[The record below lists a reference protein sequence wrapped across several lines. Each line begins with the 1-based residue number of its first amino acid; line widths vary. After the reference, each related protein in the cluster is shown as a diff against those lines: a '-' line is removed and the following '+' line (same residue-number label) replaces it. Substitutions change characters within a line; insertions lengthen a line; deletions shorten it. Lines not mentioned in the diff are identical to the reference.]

1 MVGRDADGRHV
12 KNLSNN
18 SQPMKETPKQKHA
31 RLRELDRRIAEQCP
45 PVSEGMP
52 WWGWVIIVVLLLIFI
67 SGIKS
72 M

>member
-1 MVGRDADGRHV
+1 MVGLDAYARHV
-12 KNLSNN
+12 MNLPNN
-18 SQPMKETPKQKHA
+18 SQFMKETSKQKRA

>member
-1 MVGRDADGRHV
+1 
-12 KNLSNN
+12 
-18 SQPMKETPKQKHA
+18 MKETSIQKRA

-52 WWGWVIIVVLLLIFI
+52 WWGWVIIVVLFITFI
-67 SGIKS
+67 SAIKS